1 MSVTI
6 VALLVTAC
14 SSAATPAPTAAPATA
29 APATAAPATAAPATA
44 EPVTPAPTAE
54 SKTIA
59 YLNADA
65 VVSRWVFDE
74 KGFKDEAAALGDEA
88 VVVEAGGQAQ
98 TQSNQVDTMITKG
111 VDAMVITPVDVGTA
125 PALFTKAQAANIP
138 TVDYNFIVPNV
149 ATAYVIN
156 RNAVEF
162 GQIAAQQAL
171 KSHPTGNYIIVSGD
185 QGTSVA
191 QDETKGYMLVL
202 QPEIDAGKIK
212 IVSQKWN
219 AGWSPASA
227 QAQVEAAL
235 VKTGNQVEAVLS
247 NNDGMA
253 IGAMAALKAQG
264 LLGKTFVSGV
274 DCDLANVQAIAQ
286 GNQSVCIWTDFYLM
300 GRYAAMAADAAAR
313 GTTLSLPG
321 LTNAPNGSVTVPTIT
336 MPTVVVDQPGLCTWL
351 KQSQWVPFDDAYKGV
366 SPVPTC

>member
-1 MSVTI
+1 VTP
-6 VALLVTAC
+6 APATPAPE
-14 SSAATPAPTAAPATA
+14 TPAPTAAP
-29 APATAAPATAAPATA
+29 
-44 EPVTPAPTAE
+44 
-54 SKTIA
+54 KTIA

-74 KGFKDEAAALGDEA
+74 KGFKDEAAALGDTA
-88 VVVEAGGQAQ
+88 VVVEAGGNAQ
-98 TQSNQVDTMITKG
+98 TQGNQVDTMITKG

-125 PALFTKAQAANIP
+125 PALYAKAQAANIP
-138 TVDYNFIVPNV
+138 TVDYNFIVPDV
-149 ATAYVIN
+149 PAAYVIN

-171 KSHPTGNYIIVSGD
+171 KTHPSGNYIIVSGD

-191 QDETKGYMLVL
+191 RDETKGYMLVL
-202 QPEIDAGKIK
+202 QPEIDAGKIT
-212 IVSQKWN
+212 IISQKWN
-219 AGWSPASA
+219 AQWSPASA

-235 VKTGNQVEAVLS
+235 VKAGNKVEAILS

-300 GRYAAMAADAAAR
+300 GKYAAMAADAAAR
-313 GTTLSLPG
+313 GTTPSVPG
-321 LTNAPNGSVTVPTIT
+321 MTNAPNGSVSVPTIT
-336 MPTVVVDQPGLCTWL
+336 MPTVVVDQPGLCKWL
-351 KQSQWVPFDDAYKGV
+351 KSSQWVPFDDAYKGV
-366 SPVPTC
+366 SPVPSC